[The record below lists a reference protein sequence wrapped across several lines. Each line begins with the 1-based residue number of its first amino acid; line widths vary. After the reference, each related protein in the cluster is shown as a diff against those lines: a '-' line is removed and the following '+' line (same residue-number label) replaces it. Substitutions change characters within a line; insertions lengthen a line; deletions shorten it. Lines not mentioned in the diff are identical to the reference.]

1 MYSDILSLI
10 KTTTESADFLQ
21 EIDLLTS
28 GLYKK
33 AQTPVDTDLAK
44 HLRPDFALIL
54 KKVPQNTWR
63 AYLSGLREAISQM
76 RVLRLT
82 LAIIPTT
89 AVLQDA
95 TAWVKTNVGTD
106 VVVETQVDPS
116 LIGGAV
122 VNFAGKFRD
131 LSLKPSFE
139 KELANHD

>member
-21 EIDLLTS
+21 EIDMLTS

-33 AQTPVDTDLAK
+33 AGVASEVDPSQRM
-44 HLRPDFALIL
+44 RPDFALIL
-54 KKVPQNTWR
+54 KKVPQSNWHSF
-63 AYLSGLREAISQM
+63 LSGLRQAISQM

-82 LAIIPTT
+82 LAMVPTT
-89 AVLQDA
+89 AVLQH
-95 TAWVKTNVGTD
+95 TTTWVKTNVGVD
-106 VVVETQVDPS
+106 VVVEIQVDPS

-139 KELANHD
+139 KELANYD